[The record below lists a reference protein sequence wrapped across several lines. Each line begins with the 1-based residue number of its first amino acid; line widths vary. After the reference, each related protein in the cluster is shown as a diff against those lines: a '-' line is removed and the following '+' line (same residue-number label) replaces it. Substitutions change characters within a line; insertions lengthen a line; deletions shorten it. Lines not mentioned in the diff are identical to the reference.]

1 LCIKLLHPS
10 EFLKD
15 KYIDKVKNNNLVKNL
30 IHHSLEKNLNE
41 KMLICHYCNTINEF
55 IFNKKLSNNY
65 IFIFDKKFDYQH
77 PLFLKIMKE
86 NILFMKIMKLKIIL
100 FYLKWMNKK

>member
-1 LCIKLLHPS
+1 MCIKLLHPS

-77 PLFLKIMKE
+77 PLFLE
-86 NILFMKIMKLKIIL
+86 NNEGKYFIYENNEIKNNFILSQMA
-100 FYLKWMNKK
+100 